1 MDIELKEEYRD
12 IDVEDCGFSNRTHN
26 ILLRHQITNVYEL
39 AEKYNEGLTGLRGVG
54 VFVEEEVQSFF
65 ESKINDALDESKRKK
80 EVLQTIA
87 EAKAKIVEAEE
98 LEAENVKSFL
108 ESMDQISIFELP
120 MSVRVY
126 NGLKRGGINTV
137 KDLLLLKKSEL
148 LELRNIGATSV
159 EEIESI
165 QNSIWAEREEYF
177 SQEAGEYDD
186 VEAKLT
192 EDTRDFDKIVI
203 ADLRENYNF
212 STALLQEWF
221 GITRQGVY
229 QRLAPHK
236 KNKDK
241 WVGKELTSKDLEGIR
256 LLISQKSLFEEIED
270 EKYYFFNNKKDD
282 CVFLCVSDKEIK
294 CFYLADLPEDVQ
306 EIIRKEHLD
315 RYDSEELAL
324 SPLGETVYILKEP
337 YYKPN
342 DMYKYRLLAQ
352 RRGMSLDEYAQFLE
366 GIPYYG
372 GKYITDDQI
381 IEFFDANMVDGK
393 VYISSD
399 SSNQWIRSYSS
410 RNGYTLK
417 AFIEFYGYESA
428 MVDAYDKSV
437 NARLSHVEE
446 LKKFI
451 VHDNVIYLDTFSQ
464 IYRTISVY
472 ASHNGMTLNEYIED
486 LGFKRTMLRPM

>member
-26 ILLRHQITNVYEL
+26 ILLRYQITNVYEL

-54 VFVEEEVQSFF
+54 VFAEKEVQSFF
-65 ESKINDALDESKRKK
+65 ESNINDVLDENKHKK

-87 EAKAKIVEAEE
+87 EAKAKMVESEE

-137 KDLLLLKKSEL
+137 KELLLLKKSEL
-148 LELRNIGATSV
+148 LELSNIGATSV

-165 QNSIWAEREEYF
+165 QNSIWVEREKYF
-177 SQEAGEYDD
+177 SQTAGEYDD
-186 VEAKLT
+186 VESKLT

-256 LLISQKSLFEEIED
+256 LLISQKSL
-270 EKYYFFNNKKDD
+270 
-282 CVFLCVSDKEIK
+282 
-294 CFYLADLPEDVQ
+294 
-306 EIIRKEHLD
+306 
-315 RYDSEELAL
+315 
-324 SPLGETVYILKEP
+324 
-337 YYKPN
+337 
-342 DMYKYRLLAQ
+342 
-352 RRGMSLDEYAQFLE
+352 
-366 GIPYYG
+366 
-372 GKYITDDQI
+372 
-381 IEFFDANMVDGK
+381 
-393 VYISSD
+393 
-399 SSNQWIRSYSS
+399 
-410 RNGYTLK
+410 
-417 AFIEFYGYESA
+417 
-428 MVDAYDKSV
+428 
-437 NARLSHVEE
+437 
-446 LKKFI
+446 
-451 VHDNVIYLDTFSQ
+451 
-464 IYRTISVY
+464 
-472 ASHNGMTLNEYIED
+472 
-486 LGFKRTMLRPM
+486 